1 MKGFKGFD
9 KNLCC
14 RGFQYEVGKTYEM
27 KEEPILCER
36 GFHFCETLEQA
47 EYYYPFLYYYGVL
60 SYYSII
66 KQYTGVR
73 FCEIEAIGKIV
84 QDEQSHSKLV
94 TNKIKIVRELSP
106 EDIFDTLWGHIT
118 RKYGIEEREII
129 RQGLA
134 ERAFIQRKEVKQ

>member
-27 KEEPILCER
+27 EEEPILCKR

-47 EYYYPFLYYYGVL
+47 ETYYPLVDYYGVL
-60 SYYSII
+60 SYCPAI
-66 KQYTGVR
+66 KYYTEVR
-73 FCEIEAIGKIV
+73 FCEVEAVGKIV
-84 QDEQSHSKLV
+84 QDKPPYPKLA

-106 EDIFDTLWGHIT
+106 EEIWSTLWEYII
-118 RKYGIEEREII
+118 RRYGIEKAETI
-129 RQGLA
+129 RQGLL
-134 ERAFIQRKEVKQ
+134 ERAFL